1 MSSRNLPKRLL
12 VAAAF
17 ALLTP
22 AALGSVLAGASA
34 LADSSDTS
42 ALLAKTITPRPVAP
56 PPPSPQHRTL
66 STLGRASAVAWIRIG
81 HVGH

>member
-12 VAAAF
+12 VAAVF

-22 AALGSVLAGASA
+22 VVLGSVLAGASV
-34 LADSSDTS
+34 LADSGDTS
-42 ALLAKTITPRPVAP
+42 ALLAKAITSKPVTP
-56 PPPSPQHRTL
+56 PPPHRRTL